1 MDSLSTD
8 LNALASYDYQ
18 LPEELIAQTPV
29 SPRDHSRMLVYQR
42 DMADTRHCRFYD
54 LPEFLRPGD
63 CLVLNQTRVVP
74 ARLYGVREQTGGKWE
89 GLFLRRWD
97 SGEWE
102 IIGQTRGKLQ
112 PGETL
117 LVGEDSAGR
126 RLRLRLI
133 ARDEQG
139 RWRVAPAPAPDDPTN
154 TWDLLE
160 RYGSIP
166 LPPYIQQGHAN
177 ETDRERYQTVFAETP
192 GAVAAPTAGLHFT
205 PGLLARCQTMG
216 VGIEYV
222 TLHVGLGTFR
232 PVSVEHLD
240 EHDMHAEWCEIRPE
254 TVTRLQQIRS
264 QGGRIIAVGT
274 TSVRTLETAAQTGE
288 LLPWQGESNLFIR
301 PGHPFRAVDGLITNF
316 HLPKSTLL
324 VLLAAFM
331 GYAPM
336 RSTYEI
342 AIAQRYR
349 FYSYGDAMLIT

>member
-1 MDSLSTD
+1 MDSPTTD
-8 LNALASYDYQ
+8 LNALASYDYE

-29 SPRDHSRMLVYQR
+29 SPRDHSRLLVYQR
-42 DMADTRHCRFYD
+42 GPATTRHCHFYD

-74 ARLYGVREQTGGKWE
+74 ARLYGLREQTGGKWE
-89 GLFLRRWD
+89 GLFLRHRE

-117 LVGEDSAGR
+117 LVGADPAGR

-133 ARDEQG
+133 AREEQG
-139 RWRVAPAPAPDDPTN
+139 RWRVAPEPASDDPTN
-154 TWDLLE
+154 PWDLLE
-160 RYGSIP
+160 CYGSIP
-166 LPPYIQQGHAN
+166 LPPYIQHGHAN
-177 ETDRERYQTVFAETP
+177 TADRERYQTVYAESP

-205 PGLLARCQTMG
+205 PELLARCQELG

-240 EHDMHAEWCEIRPE
+240 EHDMHAEWCEITAE
-254 TVTRLQQIRS
+254 TATRLRQIRS

-274 TSVRTLETAAQTGE
+274 TSVRTLETAAQSGE
-288 LLPWQGESNLFIR
+288 LLPWQGESSLFIR
-301 PGHPFRAVDGLITNF
+301 PGHSFRVVDGLITNF

-336 RSTYEI
+336 RATYET
-342 AIAQRYR
+342 AITQRYR